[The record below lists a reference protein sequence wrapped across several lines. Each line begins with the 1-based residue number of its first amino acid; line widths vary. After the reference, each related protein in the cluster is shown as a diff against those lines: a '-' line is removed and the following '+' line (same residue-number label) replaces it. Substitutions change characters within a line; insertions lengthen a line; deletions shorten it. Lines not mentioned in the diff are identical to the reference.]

1 MLYLYTGTPGHGK
14 TQRALFDAIN
24 DARFKGRHVYW
35 TGVNGLV
42 EDAPEFKRWSHL
54 EDIKKWQECE
64 PGSVILV
71 DEAHKEEY
79 FPLRGVGKPPK
90 WIEDIAE
97 HRHLGL
103 DFILIT
109 QNAKD
114 VDVFIRRRI
123 ETHYHMK
130 RPAQLFY
137 TNVYSFQGFVDCD
150 DKIPADTALK
160 HEKWALDKHIWKL
173 YKSADAHTNKAKLPR
188 ILYWFP
194 VIFLVIGGAIFWLY
208 HDFKKRVDPNETAK
222 AMGVAPA
229 SSVSAAGK
237 SNGREASRT
246 EAQSSLSRMAPAER
260 VEYQMHETRDWSFSR
275 IPLNPDYPESAPLYE
290 DLREVKTFPIV
301 AGCIVTKAE
310 CKCVNQQGTP
320 ERITPSSC
328 FDFVVNG
335 RFNPYL
341 DENKRANEQKP
352 VLQTASSTL
361 NEKCSPYLVYGVTGQ
376 ASLETRCN
384 GSQGAGALPS
394 VLSAPGSE
402 TNASGA
408 PSANASATLAGAP
421 GTAGG
426 AASISPTGG
435 SSRSTAAGPGR
446 GGYVQ

>member
-42 EDAPEFKRWSHL
+42 EDAPEFARWSHL
-54 EDIKKWQECE
+54 EDIKQWQQCE

-114 VDVFIRRRI
+114 LDVFIRRRI

-188 ILYWFP
+188 IVYWFP
-194 VIFLVIGGAIFWLY
+194 AIALVMIACAWWLY
-208 HDFKKRVDPNETAK
+208 RDMKARVDPVQTAK
-222 AMGVAPA
+222 AMGVALPEKA
-229 SSVSAAGK
+229 SGGAPTKATYVPM
-237 SNGREASRT
+237 
-246 EAQSSLSRMAPAER
+246 QSSDEQPSLSRMSPQAR
-260 VEYQMHETRDWSFSR
+260 VEYTMHETRDWAFVR
-275 IPLNPDYPESAPLYE
+275 VPLNPDYPESAPLY
-290 DLREVKTFPIV
+290 DSLREVKTFPLV
-301 AGCIVTKAE
+301 TGCYTTKTD

-320 ERITPSSC
+320 ERISTAAC

-335 RFNPYL
+335 RFNPYF
-341 DENKRANEQKP
+341 DEAKRPAAMA
-352 VLQTASSTL
+352 TASQLTPTK
-361 NEKCSPYLVYGVTGQ
+361 NHDGCSPYLVYGLSGA

-384 GSQGAGALPS
+384 GSQGTPGGSVPSSSLGALGGLPAA
-394 VLSAPGSE
+394 SAPGSPGYVP
-402 TNASGA
+402 TDLPRGGF
-408 PSANASATLAGAP
+408 GAP
-421 GTAGG
+421 GK
-426 AASISPTGG
+426 AATP
-435 SSRSTAAGPGR
+435 
-446 GGYVQ
+446 